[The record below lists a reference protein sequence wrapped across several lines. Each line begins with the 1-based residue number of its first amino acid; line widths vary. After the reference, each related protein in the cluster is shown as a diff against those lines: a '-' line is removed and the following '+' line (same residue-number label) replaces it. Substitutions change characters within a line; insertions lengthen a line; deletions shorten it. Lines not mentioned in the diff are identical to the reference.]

1 MSVWKLSVGGCC
13 DLSVGDLT
21 GKEVVGLN
29 GYKIGKAK
37 DLVIDRNSW
46 RVTHIDVEL
55 KSEIEQDLGMASSPL
70 AHNHLPID
78 VSKIEGVGEMIIL
91 KTTREQLVDEITA
104 YSKVP
109 EMEP

>member
-1 MSVWKLSVGGCC
+1 MSAAECP
-13 DLSVGDLT
+13 DLSVEDLT
-21 GKEVVGLN
+21 GKEVIGLN

-37 DLVIDRNSW
+37 DLVIERKSW

-55 KSEIEQDLGMASSPL
+55 KSDIEKDLGMASSPL
-70 AHNHLPID
+70 VHNHLPIE
-78 VSKIEGVGEMIIL
+78 VSKVEGVGEMIVL
-91 KTTREQLVDEITA
+91 KTTREQFIDEITA